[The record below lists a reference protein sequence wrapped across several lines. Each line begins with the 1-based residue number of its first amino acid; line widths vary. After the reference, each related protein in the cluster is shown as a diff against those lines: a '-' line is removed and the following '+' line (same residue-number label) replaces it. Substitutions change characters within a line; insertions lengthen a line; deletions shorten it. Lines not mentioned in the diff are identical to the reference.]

1 MEGEAELIAHC
12 HSASGKC
19 QNETT
24 RVITI
29 LQQLSDK
36 LTACFF
42 TVLEN
47 HSHSFPLPGIS
58 LVVTLD
64 ESTRDAD
71 ADQKHAEQN
80 QKRDY
85 PQQMTLRSRSRAMPL
100 GVPRNLKIVRRSEHR
115 TPPFRYPQETITSI
129 DFGFVFSDLGKCTFK
144 TPSLYSAFTLL
155 PSASSGRVKLRIKL
169 P

>member
-100 GVPRNLKIVRRSEHR
+100 GVP
-115 TPPFRYPQETITSI
+115 
-129 DFGFVFSDLGKCTFK
+129 
-144 TPSLYSAFTLL
+144 
-155 PSASSGRVKLRIKL
+155 
-169 P
+169 